1 MAEIKILQGD
11 CVATM
16 KRLASEGVTVDSV
29 VCDPPYHLTSIVKR
43 FGADNAAPAQH
54 GTDGAFAR
62 ASRGFM
68 GQQWDGG
75 DVAFRVETWRAAWE
89 ILKPGGYLLA
99 FSGTR
104 TYHRMAVAIEDA
116 GFEIRDSILDMMAS
130 DEPVMRFMQSL
141 SPDQLD
147 AFARC
152 IDESQFGG
160 IMAWLYGTGFPKSHD
175 VSKAIDKAAG
185 AEREVIG
192 YVDGYKLAVAPGQ
205 ENDRSAAQLNVTRS
219 STDAAREWAGWG
231 TALKPAWEPIVVAR
245 KPLEGTVAANVLKH
259 GTGAIN
265 VDGCRIEGTGNKTF
279 DRDAGD
285 RSRENY
291 RTGTT
296 IGAAIATNLGRFPA
310 NVIHDG
316 SDEVIAAFPNAPGAQ
331 GAVGPQY
338 GDNGAFGG
346 YGPRPDS
353 APRLDSGSAARF
365 FYSAKAS
372 SAERRGS
379 KHPTV
384 KPVALMAYLVRL
396 VTRRGGTVLDP
407 FAGSGTTGEAA
418 YIEGVNA
425 ILCEQSEEYV
435 ADIRRRIDAVS
446 GNGPHSASA
455 RSQRGNS
462 AAKHEPLPLF
472 AGDEGGEE

>member
-1 MAEIKILQGD
+1 MAEIKIMHGD

-16 KRLASEGVTVDSV
+16 KQLAADGVTVDSV

-75 DVAFRVETWRAAWE
+75 DIAFQVETWRAAWE

-116 GFEIRDSILDMMAS
+116 GFEIRDQI
-130 DEPVMRFMQSL
+130 
-141 SPDQLD
+141 
-147 AFARC
+147 
-152 IDESQFGG
+152 G
-160 IMAWLYGTGFPKSHD
+160 WLYGSGFPKSHD
-175 VSKAIDKAAG
+175 VSKGIDRAAG
-185 AEREVIG
+185 VVREVLGHTKNARPNRVGKNTKLSGLQTIG
-192 YVDGYKLAVAPGQ
+192 GEITAP
-205 ENDRSAAQLNVTRS
+205 A
-219 STDAAREWAGWG
+219 TDAACDWQGWG
-231 TALKPAWEPIVVAR
+231 TALKPAWEPVVVAR

-265 VDGCRIEGTGNKTF
+265 IDGCRVGDEGGSKTIVGRNANETVHAFGN
-279 DRDAGD
+279 GL
-285 RSRENY
+285 
-291 RTGTT
+291 
-296 IGAAIATNLGRFPA
+296 GARGGQIVRPEDLGRFPA
-310 NVIHDG
+310 NIIHDG
-316 SDEVIAAFPNAPGAQ
+316 SDEVIAAFPND
-331 GAVGPQY
+331 
-338 GDNGAFGG
+338 GDI
-346 YGPRPDS
+346 
-353 APRLDSGSAARF
+353 SAARF

-372 SAERRGS
+372 AAERRGS

-425 ILCEQSEEYV
+425 ILCEQSAEYV
-435 ADIRRRIDAVS
+435 ADIQRRIDAVS
-446 GNGPHSASA
+446 GSGPHSASA
-455 RSQRGNS
+455 RPQRGNS

-472 AGDEGGEE
+472 KGVGE